1 MTIGFLTL
9 FTTYLLYPILGLLML
24 AFAALIAKK
33 NGLLANRQLVVYA
46 LLSVLALAA
55 PALLGFL
62 DYNFMP
68 YGYLVSSALY
78 LLLGWLNVRLMAWVF
93 DGEYKY
99 RHELFL
105 TLFCGLTGALFYVLV
120 FNLCNELQYGLW
132 ASSCL
137 LPFFFVSVFVQTYR
151 LSLSIPL
158 PIYKVW
164 RFRDSSELP
173 GDIPNYDRL
182 PVISLQVSRSDSD
195 PTVIHIQ
202 TKIGEEMIFG
212 SWFKRMVMDYNREY
226 VTAPIDDYSHE
237 SNGGWIFYY
246 RPSAFTPRRYI
257 VCERSFSDNR
267 IKRKCTVIAKRV
279 KEEVKS

>member
-1 MTIGFLTL
+1 MGSYIETLT
-9 FTTYLLYPILGLLML
+9 FTYLLYPILGLLML
-24 AFAALIAKK
+24 AIAALIAKK
-33 NGLLANRQLVVYA
+33 NGLLGNKRLVVYA
-46 LLSVLALAA
+46 LLSIMALTA
-55 PALLGFL
+55 PALLGFM

-68 YGYLVSSALY
+68 YGYLASSALY
-78 LLLGWLNVRLMAWVF
+78 LFFGWLNVRFMAWVF

-99 RHELFL
+99 RHELSL

-137 LPFFFVSVFVQTYR
+137 VSFLFVSVFVQTYR
-151 LSLSIPL
+151 LFLAIPL

-164 RFRDSSELP
+164 RFGDSPELP

-182 PVISLQVSRSDSD
+182 PVISLHVSRSDSD

-212 SWFKRMVMDYNREY
+212 SWFKRMIMDYNREY
-226 VTAPIDDYSHE
+226 VTAPIDDYAHE
-237 SNGGWIFYY
+237 SNGGWIFYHK
-246 RPSAFTPRRYI
+246 PSIFTPRRYI
-257 VCERSFSDNR
+257 DYDRSFRDNR